1 MKNKSSKWKRML
13 PTELKL
19 IGSVTMWTCTG
30 TLVCR
35 HCRVERKSSCALPMS
50 PPGTPYCRSFC
61 SANNETIFEKIGLHV
76 SFPSVSFD
84 TMPGRTSISCPTWWK
99 VIQLS
104 ISQVNFTGKFKV
116 KHIILLI
123 LDVAHDLA
131 QCVHICNTGCMFILS
146 GIIVVTRPTHVA
158 NKDIYNRLQDKH

>member
-19 IGSVTMWTCTG
+19 IGSVTTWTCTG

-35 HCRVERKSSCALPMS
+35 HCRVERKSLCALPMS

-84 TMPGRTSISCPTWWK
+84 TIPGRTSISCPTWWK
-99 VIQLS
+99 NGSYNYRLHMGI
-104 ISQVNFTGKFKV
+104 T
-116 KHIILLI
+116 
-123 LDVAHDLA
+123 LA
-131 QCVHICNTGCMFILS
+131 TSKWKMSFCWYQMRLKSSHNANTFVMLAVSSFYL
-146 GIIVVTRPTHVA
+146 A
-158 NKDIYNRLQDKH
+158 